1 VIAHIGNIPIEE
13 WLPFVVPF
21 VLLYVYVR
29 RKERR
34 RRRDVGRLPAPGDV
48 LDERTVEV
56 VEAEWSRSKHGE
68 LSREHL
74 PLLYPPGP
82 DGMSPTE
89 LAARIHR
96 DTATVEQLLEQLEDL
111 EYLELDEPPGPE
123 ERRVW
128 LTFKGHEL
136 VDATESALLAAL
148 ERRGAVGKQAT

>member
-29 RKERR
+29 RKESRR
-34 RRRDVGRLPAPGDV
+34 RREVGRLPAAGDA

-56 VEAEWSRSKHGE
+56 VQAEWSRSKHGE

-89 LAARIHR
+89 LAARIHS

-111 EYLELDEPPGPE
+111 DYLELDEPADPQ

-128 LTFKGHEL
+128 LTFRGHEL
-136 VDATESALLAAL
+136 VDTTESALLAAL
-148 ERRGAVGKQAT
+148 GRGGAGGREVR